1 MPTHPSGLGHPDAS
15 ELLVISE
22 TPFCAEIPPARLVH
36 PVTPA
41 AVHYVRGNFDIP
53 ALGADHA
60 ISVDGL
66 VETPF
71 KLTVSELK
79 ALKQSGEAASVTFT
93 MECAGNDRI
102 KMQPRPAGEP
112 WNTGAV
118 STAKWTGVPLKVLLD
133 RAGVRPGA
141 IEVLVEGADHGRK
154 GDATGPLSYGR
165 SLPLGALGPEVL
177 LAYGMNDADVPALHG
192 GPVRLV
198 VPGWYG
204 MASVKWV
211 TRISV
216 LDTPFSGYF
225 QAQRYVYEYGD
236 EVVPV
241 TRTRVK
247 SIVVAPADG
256 SRVAAGADVLAWGWT
271 WTGEGEVARVEVH
284 GDSRGEWLAAEL
296 GAPAGAPLDA
306 PVDATSKSSPADSSA
321 AYAWRRWECRL
332 RFDSPGEFVL
342 RTRATDALG
351 NVQPD
356 VIRWNR
362 LGYGNNAVRETRV
375 QVD

>member
-1 MPTHPSGLGHPDAS
+1 MPPHPSGLGHPDAS

-22 TPFCAEIPPARLVH
+22 QPFCAEVPPARLVH

-41 AVHYVRGNFDIP
+41 EVHYVRGNFDVP
-53 ALGADHA
+53 ALPADHA
-60 ISVDGL
+60 FSVEGL

-71 KLTVSELK
+71 TLRVAELK
-79 ALKQSGEAASVTFT
+79 ELKQSGEATSVTFT
-93 MECAGNDRI
+93 MECAGNDRT
-102 KMQPRPAGEP
+102 KMQPQPAGEP

-118 STAKWTGVPLKVLLD
+118 STARWTGVPLRVLLD

-154 GDATGPLSYGR
+154 GDAAGPLSYGR
-165 SLPLGALGPEVL
+165 SLPLDALGPDVL
-177 LAYGMNDADVPALHG
+177 LAYEMNDAEVPELHG

-211 TRISV
+211 TRVSV

-256 SRVAAGADVLAWGWT
+256 ASVVAGEDVLAWGWA
-271 WTGEGEVARVEVH
+271 WTGEGEVTGVEVH
-284 GDSRGEWLAAEL
+284 GDSRGEWVAAEL
-296 GAPAGAPLDA
+296 DAPA
-306 PVDATSKSSPADSSA
+306 DATTNASPAASSA
-321 AYAWRRWECRL
+321 AYAWRRWQCRL
-332 RFDSPGEFVL
+332 RFDETGAFVL
-342 RTRATDALG
+342 KVRATDSRG

-362 LGYGNNAVRETRV
+362 LGYGNNAVRESRV
-375 QVD
+375 RVRSF